1 MISIVDYGM
10 GNLRSVEK
18 ALETVGY
25 SPSITDQ
32 PSSIRDA
39 DLLVLPGVGAF
50 DRAVENLK
58 KEGLWAV
65 IKARLGD
72 DRPFLGICLGF
83 QLLFESS
90 EEGTRGG
97 LGYFEGTCRKF
108 HDVQPVPHMG
118 WNEVDWR
125 GISDVHDPAPGRPQ
139 CYYFVHS
146 YYPDPEDESVVAGV
160 TGYGRDFCCAVR
172 SGPVFG
178 VQFHPE
184 KSQYAGLNL
193 LSNIVESVGL
203 EPASNVRKEEQAWN

>member
-1 MISIVDYGM
+1 MIRIVDYGM

-25 SPSITDQ
+25 SPEITDRAG
-32 PSSIRDA
+32 PIRDA

-50 DRAVENLK
+50 DRAVRNLSD
-58 KEGLWAV
+58 EGLLSV
-65 IKARLGD
+65 IEDRLAE

-90 EEGTRGG
+90 EEGSRDGF
-97 LGYFEGTCRKF
+97 GYFGGTCRKF
-108 HDVQPVPHMG
+108 REVQPVPHMG
-118 WNEVDWR
+118 WNEVDWQ
-125 GISDVHDPAPGRPQ
+125 GIEDVHDPAPGRPQ

-146 YYPDPEDESVVAGV
+146 YFPDPDDESVVAGV
-160 TGYGRDFCCAVR
+160 TEYGRDFCCAVR
-172 SGPVFG
+172 SGSVFG

-203 EPASNVRKEEQAWN
+203 QSSSDVLEEDQPWK